1 MALPVLPARPLPLH
15 VRFDECS
22 CGKIVLSVDTIV
34 RYANTVSQGVQEV
47 IGPVSR
53 NLKRLREQRNVSL
66 SALAAAAEISKST
79 LFKLERG
86 EGNPSIDTLWS
97 LARALSVPFAALFV
111 EDDEAVVQVLRFEDA
126 PVVGRVGARIVKRS
140 AGEGGFVMR
149 HALSRHER
157 GELEAY
163 WVDLETSATREARPH
178 AAGVVEHVLVVSG
191 TIEITVED
199 EVTVVSAGD
208 RLTFTADR
216 PHRYRAVDGPA
227 RSITLIDYP
236 A

>member
-1 MALPVLPARPLPLH
+1 MS
-15 VRFDECS
+15 E
-22 CGKIVLSVDTIV
+22 
-34 RYANTVSQGVQEV
+34 GVQEV
-47 IGPVSR
+47 IRPVAR
-53 NLKRLREQRNVSL
+53 NIKRLREQKNISL
-66 SALAAAAEISKST
+66 SGLAAAAEISKST

-111 EDDEAVVQVLRFEDA
+111 EDDEALVQVLRFEDA
-126 PVVGRVGARIVKRS
+126 PIIGRRGSRIVKTPL
-140 AGEGGFVMR
+140 AEGGFVMR

-163 WVDLETSATREARPH
+163 WVDLDAGATRDARPH
-178 AAGVVEHVLVVSG
+178 AAGVIEHVLVVSG
-191 TIEITVED
+191 TIEVVVED
-199 EVTVVSAGD
+199 ESTVIEKGD
-208 RLTFTADR
+208 RLTFAADR
-216 PHRYRAVDGPA
+216 PHRYTAVAGPA